1 MLLRILLLI
10 ILLLTLPD
18 AYIYIMYIKRWT
30 SHLWLRLTWFIPST
44 ALATAAAIII
54 SSNDMMPQHQP
65 WVSIFMLIFLTVT
78 VPKTLF
84 ATIDSVGHLI
94 NWAVTHGA
102 KTHEDNEGLFVRLMR
117 ILAMTA
123 AIFAVCLLLFGYFY
137 GRHHYVIHRNT
148 LYYPDLPPH
157 FDGYR
162 IAHFSDLHVGTMK
175 DGNEQD
181 LRTIVDIIN
190 SQHCDAIMFTGDIV
204 NHQSAELDGFRRDL
218 CRLSATD
225 GVYAVMGN
233 HDYSMYIHYPDPAD
247 RAADVAELQ
256 RRIRSYGWHLLLN
269 EHITLRRDS
278 DSIVIAGI
286 ENHGLPPFPARGDL
300 PRALAGAHPQSF
312 TILLSHDPT
321 SWRRLILPSSHVQ
334 LTLSGHTHAGQF
346 LLFGWSPVSHV
357 YSEWTGLHRQGNQV
371 LNISNGIGAV
381 MFPFRFGAWP
391 EINVI
396 TLRRSPRH
404 SPPSRPDSM
413 QRNHTR
419 PGMYSPKTHLSP
431 MYTPIKTKR

>member
-1 MLLRILLLI
+1 
-10 ILLLTLPD
+10 
-18 AYIYIMYIKRWT
+18 
-30 SHLWLRLTWFIPST
+30 
-44 ALATAAAIII
+44 
-54 SSNDMMPQHQP
+54 
-65 WVSIFMLIFLTVT
+65 
-78 VPKTLF
+78 
-84 ATIDSVGHLI
+84 
-94 NWAVTHGA
+94 
-102 KTHEDNEGLFVRLMR
+102 
-117 ILAMTA
+117 
-123 AIFAVCLLLFGYFY
+123 
-137 GRHHYVIHRNT
+137 
-148 LYYPDLPPH
+148 
-157 FDGYR
+157 
-162 IAHFSDLHVGTMK
+162 
-175 DGNEQD
+175 
-181 LRTIVDIIN
+181 
-190 SQHCDAIMFTGDIV
+190 
-204 NHQSAELDGFRRDL
+204 
-218 CRLSATD
+218 
-225 GVYAVMGN
+225 MGN
-233 HDYSMYIHYPDPAD
+233 HDYSMYIHYPDSAD